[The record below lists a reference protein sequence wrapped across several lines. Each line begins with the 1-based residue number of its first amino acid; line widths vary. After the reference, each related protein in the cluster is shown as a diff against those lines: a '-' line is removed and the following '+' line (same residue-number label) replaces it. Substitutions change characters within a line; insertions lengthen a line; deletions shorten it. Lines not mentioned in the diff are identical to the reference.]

1 MGGINTKFKVGDK
14 VRIHWDKTTY
24 YALDVY
30 DSVGVVV
37 GHFNGSLTM
46 VGGFC
51 FHDRNFNLSFLDSQ
65 LELITPL
72 IQTKPKTFM
81 KKLSNFLTKTVDS
94 ETQLLLKAGLIN
106 GDLEP
111 TSEGRDVLTEVL
123 WFQNL
128 EQIVTRA
135 QEIVTEAE
143 KESK

>member
-1 MGGINTKFKVGDK
+1 
-14 VRIHWDKTTY
+14 
-24 YALDVY
+24 
-30 DSVGVVV
+30 
-37 GHFNGSLTM
+37 
-46 VGGFC
+46 
-51 FHDRNFNLSFLDSQ
+51 
-65 LELITPL
+65 
-72 IQTKPKTFM
+72 M